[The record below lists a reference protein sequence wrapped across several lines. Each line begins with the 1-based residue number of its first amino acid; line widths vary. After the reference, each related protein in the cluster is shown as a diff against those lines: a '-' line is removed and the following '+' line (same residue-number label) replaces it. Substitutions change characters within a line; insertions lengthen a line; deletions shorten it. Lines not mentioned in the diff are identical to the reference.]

1 MLNPEALSFAEEM
14 IKSQLTTLDDLP
26 KELANTTANIFYKFA
41 LIGIEGK
48 DRIGWVPQQV
58 LREQKGMQEGLK
70 KYSEHCAT
78 VMSDLKAVIAFI
90 ELLRKTNKSL
100 KPNLYSDLVDYCLD
114 NLKYNIKNVDRKPL
128 VVRKMER
135 PFKKIDE
142 IEGLVD
148 LMRFD

>member
-1 MLNPEALSFAEEM
+1 MLNAEAFSLAKEM

-41 LIGIEGK
+41 LIGLEGNK
-48 DRIGWVPQQV
+48 IGGVPQQV
-58 LREQKGMQEGLK
+58 LREPKGMQEGME
-70 KYSEHCAT
+70 KYFEYVAIVT
-78 VMSDLKAVIAFI
+78 SDLKAVIAFI

-114 NLKYNIKNVDRKPL
+114 NLKYNIKNADRKPL
-128 VVRKMER
+128 IVRKMER
-135 PFKKIDE
+135 PFKKVDE
-142 IEGLVD
+142 IAGLVD